1 MKRLWPY
8 LLLNIVVSAATM
20 LVVLLIWNAS
30 HGSTAATNKT
40 AGYGTQN
47 PTITTAP
54 TQTLPSLDEKLF
66 SIETVIGSGDLDN
79 EYIHIVYL
87 GDYPIDLHDWQVLS
101 GTRTVFTFPAFLL
114 YKGGAFDLYTKSGV
128 DTAIDLYIGQTSPL
142 WGSGGMVRIKDTQ
155 GNERLKY
162 TIP

>member
-8 LLLNIVVSAATM
+8 LLLNVVVSAATM
-20 LVVLLIWNAS
+20 LIVLLIWNAS
-30 HGSTAATNKT
+30 HGPTAAVNRP

-47 PTITTAP
+47 PTATPAP
-54 TQTLPSLDEKLF
+54 TQTLPALDDKLF
-66 SIETVIGSGDLDN
+66 SIEAVIGSGDLNN

-87 GDYPIDLHDWQVLS
+87 GDDPIDLRDWKVLG

-114 YKGGAFDLYTKSGV
+114 YKGGAFDLYTRSGV
-128 DTAIDLYIGQTSPL
+128 DTAIDLYIGQTNPL
-142 WGSGGMVRIKDTQ
+142 WASGEMIRIKDPQ